1 MPGSRGPAVG
11 LRPAGKRRFPASQ
24 EVLTA
29 ALPRFQPAR
38 PPAAPPRFPPARP
51 PAPRLVCGPGTTHKL
66 KGIQDNSLDLSIL
79 KQLKI
84 IQIKK
89 KKNYDSK

>member
-24 EVLTA
+24 EVLTE
-29 ALPRFQPAR
+29 ALPRFQ
-38 PPAAPPRFPPARP
+38 PARP

-89 KKNYDSK
+89 KIMIQNKPSHLPYN